1 MDGWRKYSTKHRVF
15 PVCLMQK
22 SITAVLQIATVSI
35 QEPKRQSLDLNPSR
49 KLPIEI
55 LKTVDKDSLGE
66 VI

>member
-15 PVCLMQK
+15 LVCLMQK
-22 SITAVLQIATVSI
+22 SITVLQIASVSI